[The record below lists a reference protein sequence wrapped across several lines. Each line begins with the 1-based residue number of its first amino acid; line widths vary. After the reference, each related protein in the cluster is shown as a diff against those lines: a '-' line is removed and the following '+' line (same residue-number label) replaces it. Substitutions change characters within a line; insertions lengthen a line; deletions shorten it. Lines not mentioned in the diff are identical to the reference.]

1 VPIGVNLTQNPSK
14 ISGAV
19 VPPGNALEAAEPL
32 LSKAEPSSR
41 DSQPEAGN
49 EATILAP
56 LHPAFVLR
64 QNLPSLLAGRGLR
77 GASAAGGFPSAGDW
91 RVG

>member
-41 DSQPEAGN
+41 DSQPQAGN

-64 QNLPSLLAGRGLR
+64 QNLPSPWQGLCITRIFLNIAVKQAG
-77 GASAAGGFPSAGDW
+77 
-91 RVG
+91 

>member
-64 QNLPSLLAGRGLR
+64 QNLPSPWQGEGIKKW
-77 GASAAGGFPSAGDW
+77 GKIN
-91 RVG
+91 VE